1 MVLVNQSHQFLQSV
15 LGLETLLLGLSVLVT
30 LFLENLLLVLVAIL
44 SLIETDL
51 NRDQVLLH
59 AVNHVLIA
67 ALYHH
72 LVLVSVL
79 DPVKSLSRVA
89 QTIGFTE
96 NRVFNRILLRLR
108 LLKLSF
114 FGLELF
120 VLGEDSF
127 VNVVILLPDAS

>member
-51 NRDQVLLH
+51 NCDQVLLH

-89 QTIGFTE
+89 QTIGFTV
-96 NRVFNRILLRLR
+96 NRVFDRILLRLR

-114 FGLELF
+114 FGLEFF
-120 VLGEDSF
+120 VL
-127 VNVVILLPDAS
+127 

>member
-1 MVLVNQSHQFLQSV
+1 MVNQSHQFLQSV

-96 NRVFNRILLRLR
+96 NRVFDRILLRLR

-114 FGLELF
+114 FCLELF
-120 VLGEDSF
+120 VLGKDSF